1 MKILRGSL
9 VFDPSIFSLGRAGL
23 SEVIDHILEMLRSGL
38 CRFYIAEHPFISNAK
53 YISGSTIDVFRF
65 SFSQGSLI
73 VYCEDDSLYNGL
85 DSYNGATV
93 LNEDTWADVR
103 VFVGG
108 RLHADSS
115 CQGFQFASWINDIAR
130 SFDLGS
136 RDTSQLI
143 NLYCLTE
150 SSNLDLDSISYRG
163 KALITPGFSGG
174 GNCLGWV
181 EYGITRSGLWG
192 SLNTLLEGQKL
203 VCMEEYE
210 LTGLEN
216 IEPIAVSVPGRK
228 PLIYSIG
235 GDIVI
240 LSCTPKPISPNMPAI
255 KTILLYMS
263 TEDEKRLRQP
273 ESF

>member
-1 MKILRGSL
+1 MKIFRGSL

-23 SEVIDHILEMLRSGL
+23 SEVIDHVLEILRSGL
-38 CRFYIAEHPFISNAK
+38 CRLYIAEHPFISNAK
-53 YISGSTIDVFRF
+53 YISGSAIDVFRF

-73 VYCEDDSLYNGL
+73 VYCEDDSLYNGF
-85 DSYNGATV
+85 DSYNGAAV

-108 RLHADSS
+108 RLQADSS
-115 CQGFQFASWINDIAR
+115 CQGFQHASWISDIAKALDPDSGGR
-130 SFDLGS
+130 S
-136 RDTSQLI
+136 QVI

-163 KALITPGFSGG
+163 KAFITPGYPGGSSG
-174 GNCLGWV
+174 LGWV
-181 EYGITRSGLWG
+181 EYGITRFGLWG
-192 SLNTLLEGQKL
+192 SLNTLLESQKL
-203 VCMEEYE
+203 VCVEEYE

-240 LSCTPKPISPNMPAI
+240 LTCTPKPINTNMPTI

-263 TEDEKRLRQP
+263 TKDEKQLRQP